1 MAVAVYTKYQNYF
14 QNIYSDRRIIDGGM
28 GRWGPTPRP
37 SPSQEGEMGGWGDGK
52 WRYLYICTIKCTS
65 Y

>member
-28 GRWGPTPRP
+28 GRWGPTPN
-37 SPSQEGEMGGWGDGK
+37 PSQEGEMGGWGDGK